1 MAITRIGQYPFE
13 QNYPQSP
20 SQLDR
25 GLYKMTGDLRRY
37 GEGDTNPYTGARSLQ
52 WSSRQDFGIG
62 WPVSG
67 GEDDLRGGFFMA
79 SGHGTTD
86 EHVLVRMY
94 ESNNSTPLVSVLF
107 STDRSVIELEVNGS
121 VVQQT
126 NFVDFP
132 HLMDSRVIYNHHGF
146 HVIGGSRFVYY
157 LDGVPAIDYT
167 NAGVPSAYE
176 YVWFFLAGGSG
187 WGASYADD
195 MYLEAVPGEAMGV
208 PPSYRY
214 LNSVTDADGTVQDWA
229 KYPNSGNDFDK
240 VDDSGVDDEDT
251 YVIAFTANSKEMFDT
266 ADITLPVQHTIVSAI
281 PWTLAR
287 KRNVKVASQMRLR
300 ADDGVATI
308 DGADQ
313 NLPGFYAELW
323 ERMLLDPQS
332 AAWDQTSFNACE
344 FGMETRGTV

>member
-1 MAITRIGQYPFE
+1 
-13 QNYPQSP
+13 
-20 SQLDR
+20 
-25 GLYKMTGDLRRY
+25 
-37 GEGDTNPYTGARSLQ
+37 
-52 WSSRQDFGIG
+52 
-62 WPVSG
+62 
-67 GEDDLRGGFFMA
+67 
-79 SGHGTTD
+79 
-86 EHVLVRMY
+86 
-94 ESNNSTPLVSVLF
+94 
-107 STDRSVIELEVNGS
+107 
-121 VVQQT
+121 
-126 NFVDFP
+126 
-132 HLMDSRVIYNHHGF
+132 
-146 HVIGGSRFVYY
+146 
-157 LDGVPAIDYT
+157 
-167 NAGVPSAYE
+167 
-176 YVWFFLAGGSG
+176 
-187 WGASYADD
+187 